1 MVLLN
6 HVVEIFKLAY
16 LDGRLTIGI
25 ARFERSEIGAVFFDG
40 HRIGRAILGD
50 RLLEVTPCGGLVAL
64 RAKQKIDRVT
74 SFIDGPVQV
83 FPFILD
89 LEWSKKQGVV
99 ELFPCFSSPVGS
111 RTGARTGRRRW

>member
-1 MVLLN
+1 MVT
-6 HVVEIFKLAY
+6 V
-16 LDGRLTIGI
+16 
-25 ARFERSEIGAVFFDG
+25 S
-40 HRIGRAILGD
+40 GRAILGD

-64 RAKQKIDRVT
+64 LAKQKIDRVT

-99 ELFPCFSSPVGS
+99 ELFPCFSSPN
-111 RTGARTGRRRW
+111 RTCTSQRIRLSIEVSLIAKATSA